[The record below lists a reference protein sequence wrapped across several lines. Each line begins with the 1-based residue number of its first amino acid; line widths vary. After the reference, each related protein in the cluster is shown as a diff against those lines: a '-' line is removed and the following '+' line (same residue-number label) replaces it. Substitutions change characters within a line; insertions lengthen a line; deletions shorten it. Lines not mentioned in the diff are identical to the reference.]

1 MAVVVAAVLALLDW
15 LVVHLAVVQVA
26 LVLFQALVAHKFNT
40 QVEAVVV
47 VQMQD
52 KQIPQVVLVLM
63 EIMVVVNLKTHNQH
77 LQILA
82 VVGAAQ
88 VI

>member
-1 MAVVVAAVLALLDW
+1 
-15 LVVHLAVVQVA
+15 VVQVA

-63 EIMVVVNLKTHNQH
+63 EIMVVVNLKTHNQP
-77 LQILA
+77 LQIQA
-82 VVGAAQ
+82 VVGAVQ
-88 VI
+88 DI